1 MINILQIELYKL
13 FSSYRT
19 YITFA
24 IAIFLMLIVDLGF
37 YSDGEELFSYLLQP
51 LNDNFYIEGKVV
63 NGYLIAYLALNTL
76 WVHIPVLI
84 IIVTTYIF
92 SGEFEL
98 GTIRILLTQPIS
110 RSNLLIAK
118 IITMIIYTILF
129 MLVIVFF
136 ALVPSV
142 IFFDTGDV
150 IVFIDGIQFI
160 QEATFLPRFFYATVF
175 AILAMIAFSSM
186 SMFFGLWLK
195 NTLTAILLSLGLLIL
210 FTMIQTFVLGIFS
223 SWQPFLF
230 TYHFA
235 KWQLFFVDVIPYRT
249 IFNSVYFLIAMSLFF
264 IGLSF
269 LKFNKMNISE

>member
-24 IAIFLMLIVDLGF
+24 ITILLMLIVDLGL
-37 YSDGEELFSYLLQP
+37 YSDGEEIFSFLLQP
-51 LNDNFYIEGKVV
+51 LNDNFYIEGNIV

-84 IIVTTYIF
+84 IIVTTHIF
-92 SGEFEL
+92 SGEFEY

-110 RSNLLIAK
+110 RSSLLTAK
-118 IITMIIYTILF
+118 IISMIIYTICF
-129 MLVIVFF
+129 MLIVAVF
-136 ALVPSV
+136 ALIPSV
-142 IFFDTGDV
+142 IFFGTSDV
-150 IVFIDGIQFI
+150 IIFIDGIQFI

-186 SMFFGLWLK
+186 AMYFALWFR

-210 FTMIQTFVLGIFS
+210 FTLIQTFVLGIFS
-223 SWQPFLF
+223 AWQPFLF
-230 TYHFA
+230 TYHIA
-235 KWQLFFVDVIPYRT
+235 KWQLFFVDEIPFKT
-249 IFNSVYFLIAMSLFF
+249 ILNSVLFLLTMSALF

-269 LKFNKMNISE
+269 WKFNKMNISE